1 MRLTVIVLLFM
12 LVATPVGAQS
22 HPLSEPVVI
31 PITLAEGLVYIP
43 ATLDDSLSLSVILDT
58 GAGLDVLATSQV
70 RRVGGRP
77 AGVVTGHRMTGE
89 RLDIPL
95 WVVPNL
101 QVGPLASTD
110 AVVGSWGALDSFGL
124 DGIISLMG
132 FRKQPFTI
140 DFTAGTVTLESP
152 RSLARRRA
160 EGQVS
165 PLLLD
170 DLRGRALDVFA
181 AFSFAGHSGE
191 CLLDTGTQATR
202 ANTRYLAALGIDSSD
217 ASVTKRSF
225 RAVTGAVEDQY
236 VASVPRV
243 ALASAPEVAATDTR
257 VTFSDIIYD
266 CVIGTSFWQGRALTI
281 DIAGRELIVSK

>member
-1 MRLTVIVLLFM
+1 MRLTVIVLLFI

-77 AGVVTGHRMTGE
+77 TGVVTGHRMTGE

-110 AVVGSWGALDSFGL
+110 AVVGSWDALDSFGL

-140 DFTAGTVTLESP
+140 DFAAGTVTLESP

-181 AFSFAGHSGE
+181 AFSFSGHSGE

-266 CVIGTSFWQGRALTI
+266 CVIGTSFWQGRALTF
-281 DIAGRELIVSK
+281 DIAGRELIVSE